1 MMGWYDG
8 SWGPGGGWF
17 LMMLGMALFWGVVV
31 YAIVSLVRSSGDASV
46 APTRGQ
52 GDTLPHARAQAIL
65 EERFARGEIDA
76 DEYEARRRVL
86 DGG

>member
-31 YAIVSLVRSSGDASV
+31 YAIVSLVRSGGNASASGPA
-46 APTRGQ
+46 Q
-52 GDTLPHARAQAIL
+52 GDRSPHARAQAIL

-76 DEYEARRRVL
+76 DEYESRRRTL
-86 DGG
+86 EGG